1 VEQMRIQLNA
11 KGVAYMNFDGGVSGK
26 NFGASAAPT
35 LKKLL
40 IETSKAV
47 DYPYTEQSLYEFWKK
62 GNNAEPKIG
71 NLGGGSDHIAFYM
84 HVGIPSLSGGAGG
97 PNLYHSNYDSFQF
110 YEQFVDPE
118 FKMGPMVE
126 HLAGLMALRMA
137 NAELV
142 PYNLNRYASDLQ
154 MHIENATEKIK
165 AFNNDFKGF
174 NKTLGAIRSLQ
185 ETSRSLT
192 KGIKSYLQNKNFSKN
207 KINRINAQL
216 IALEKSFISEKGMYF
231 GAWYK
236 SLYASS
242 DPFSGYAAWILPGI
256 EYEIALKASD
266 RLEEWDLRY
275 ANAINSLD
283 NKMKELN
290 KQIQMD

>member
-1 VEQMRIQLNA
+1 
-11 KGVAYMNFDGGVSGK
+11 
-26 NFGASAAPT
+26 
-35 LKKLL
+35 
-40 IETSKAV
+40 
-47 DYPYTEQSLYEFWKK
+47 
-62 GNNAEPKIG
+62 
-71 NLGGGSDHIAFYM
+71 M

-126 HLAGLMALRMA
+126 HMAGLMALRMA

-165 AFNNDFKGF
+165 AFNEDFNGF

-275 ANAINSLD
+275 ANVIDSLD